1 MSRVIKSPRG
11 MNDLLPP
18 ESSKWLYFESACRSL
33 FERFGYL
40 EVRTPIVES
49 TELFAR
55 GIGEATDIV
64 EKEMYT
70 FPDRKE
76 RSLTMRPEMTAGCAR
91 SYIEHAIHKREPVTR
106 WFYTGP
112 MFRYERMQ
120 TGRYRQ
126 FYQVGVEAF
135 GAPEPSVDAEQ
146 IAMLYGLYTQL
157 GVTDLDVV
165 VNSVGTGDDRQRYRE
180 ALVAFLT
187 PHRSELCE
195 DCQRRMDTN
204 PLRILDC
211 KVPSC
216 QLLVVDAPNILES
229 LGPDSRAHFDQMRR
243 HLDGFEIP
251 HRVNPRVVR
260 GLDYYT
266 ATVFEILGG
275 SGNLGTQSTLV
286 GGGRYDTLIERLGGP
301 PTPAMGFALG
311 VERAILSLPGDPSEY
326 VNAPLAYLA
335 AHGTAARER
344 ALAIAHRLRVAGLR
358 IEVEHR
364 EVGLKAQ
371 FKRADKLGV
380 RYVVTLGEDE
390 LASGEVKI
398 RDMNRRQ
405 EIAVKLRDLES
416 ALKQRAHG

>member
-1 MSRVIKSPRG
+1 MTALRAVRG
-11 MNDLLPP
+11 MNDVLP
-18 ESSKWLYFESACRSL
+18 EEAELWLDFEARVHDWLARYGYRNIRMPLVEHTQL
-33 FERFGYL
+33 FR
-40 EVRTPIVES
+40 R
-49 TELFAR
+49 A
-55 GIGEATDIV
+55 IGEATDIV

-91 SYIEHAIHKREPVTR
+91 AYIEHSIHKREPVTR

-126 FYQVGVEAF
+126 FYQIGVEAF

-146 IAMLYGLYTQL
+146 IAMLHALYTQL

-187 PHRSELCE
+187 PHRAELCE

-229 LGPDSRAHFDQMRR
+229 LGPESRAHFDQVRR
-243 HLDGFEIP
+243 HLEGFEIP
-251 HRVNPRVVR
+251 HRVDPRVVR

-286 GGGRYDTLIERLGGP
+286 GGGRYDNLIERLGGP

-311 VERAILSLPGDPSEY
+311 IERAILSLPGDPSEY
-326 VNAPLAYLA
+326 VAAPLAYLA
-335 AHGTAARER
+335 SHGTAARER
-344 ALAIAHRLRVAGLR
+344 ALAVAHRLRVAGLR

-398 RDMNRRQ
+398 RDMNRKQ